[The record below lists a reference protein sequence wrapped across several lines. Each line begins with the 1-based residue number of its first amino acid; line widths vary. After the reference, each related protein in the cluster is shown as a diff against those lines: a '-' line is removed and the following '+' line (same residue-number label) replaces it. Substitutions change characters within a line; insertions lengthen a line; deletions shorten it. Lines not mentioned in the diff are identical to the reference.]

1 MANFAWRFV
10 RKLYLL
16 GGSGGIATKLY
27 NMLRQKSASP
37 SSLFITILGSG
48 LKIDYEDTSAIYLV
62 EHPLVARILANRGL
76 PVFYIHGEI
85 AAPEECVIPGITK
98 CFVPLEL
105 TKERMVRCGAAPESI
120 IVTGLVIEPEL
131 VSTAENNY
139 NLRLA
144 RLNSNEPLTVA
155 FFISQAYPKPHINKI
170 MAAIES
176 VIEKGMKAIV
186 FTGTEP
192 KKAQQ
197 MKNRLDLIRE
207 RNPKFNAENL
217 KIIISN
223 SRPAEN
229 QKTAELMSEIDIIV
243 AASHERTNW
252 AVGLGLPIFLLF
264 PLIGTYAKQNFDFAF
279 DRGVA
284 LPIPKIEDARN
295 LDDRLNNLRELNI
308 LKEMMQSGFTTYNLD
323 GARFIADYIINS
335 F

>member
-1 MANFAWRFV
+1 
-10 RKLYLL
+10 
-16 GGSGGIATKLY
+16 
-27 NMLRQKSASP
+27 
-37 SSLFITILGSG
+37 LGSG
-48 LKIDYEDTSAIYLV
+48 LKIDNEETPAIYLV

-98 CFVPLEL
+98 CFVPLEF
-105 TKERMVRCGAAPESI
+105 TKERIVGCGATPESI

-144 RLNSNEPLTVA
+144 RLNSNEPLTIA

-170 MAAIES
+170 MAAIDS

-229 QKTAELMSEIDIIV
+229 QKTAELMKEVDIIV

-252 AVGLGLPIFLLF
+252 AIGLGLPIFVLF
-264 PLIGTYAKQNFDFAF
+264 PLIGTYAKQNFDFAY

-284 LPIPKIEDARN
+284 LPITNNDDAGN
-295 LDDRLNNLRELNI
+295 LGDRLNNLCGRSI
-308 LKEMMQSGFTTYNLD
+308 LKEMMQNGFSTCSLD
-323 GARFIADYIINS
+323 GARFIADFVINS
-335 F
+335 I

>member
-1 MANFAWRFV
+1 MF
-10 RKLYLL
+10 
-16 GGSGGIATKLY
+16 
-27 NMLRQKSASP
+27 RQKSASP
-37 SSLFITILGSG
+37 SSIFITILGSG
-48 LKIDYEDTSAIYLV
+48 LKIDNEDTPAIYLV

-105 TKERMVRCGAAPESI
+105 TKERMVGCGATPESI

-139 NLRLA
+139 NLSRA
-144 RLNSNEPLTVA
+144 RLNTNEPLTIA

-170 MAAIES
+170 MAAVES
-176 VIEKGMKAIV
+176 VIRKGMKAIV
-186 FTGTEP
+186 FTWTEP
-192 KKAQQ
+192 KKARQ
-197 MKNRLDLIRE
+197 MKNRLDLISE

-229 QKTAELMSEIDIIV
+229 QKMGEFMKEVDIIV

-252 AVGLGLPIFLLF
+252 AVGLGLPIFVLF

-279 DRGVA
+279 DQGVA
-284 LPIPKIEDARN
+284 LPIPKIEDASN
-295 LDDRLNNLRELNI
+295 LGDRLNKLCGRSI
-308 LKEMMQSGFTTYNLD
+308 LKEMMQNGFSTYSLD
-323 GARFIADYIINS
+323 GARFIADYVINS
-335 F
+335 L